1 MKKLF
6 VSGLLQDLVVRLCF
20 VLGNLTAKNEQ
31 ARLRLFE
38 ENEGLDT
45 LLAVLKTY
53 DELDAQVI
61 NHISVSLLLRGYHF
75 LFQLAKTFTAVLMFM
90 NKVML
95 VDLVCHH
102 TCSIIVWLQSNYS
115 RYAEKLPMKL
125 FNMWGWKSETQ
136 HRCISRLII
145 ITVCLAV
152 CLIR

>member
-1 MKKLF
+1 MKKLHVF
-6 VSGLLQDLVVRLCF
+6 GLLQDLVVRLCF

-61 NHISVSLLLRGYHF
+61 NHISVSILFKGYHF
-75 LFQLAKTFTAVLMFM
+75 LFLLAKTFTSVLIFM
-90 NKVML
+90 NKGVL

-102 TCSIIVWLQSNYS
+102 KCSVILCDSDFKVITVLMLKNCLW
-115 RYAEKLPMKL
+115 
-125 FNMWGWKSETQ
+125 
-136 HRCISRLII
+136 RLIYGDEK
-145 ITVCLAV
+145 
-152 CLIR
+152 IRNAT